1 MIALLLA
8 CADGGPGDGIGLPG
22 HDEPR
27 AEAELADMTLW
38 GPPEEA
44 DPFDDAPPDG
54 ACPIGGTT
62 VEGST
67 FETNTGLCTY
77 LWTEQPLLADL
88 VPGDVIELVFWHS
101 TLVADGPAEGH
112 LALAV
117 GGEALFEERVPIP
130 ADYTAYTA
138 QAEVG
143 FAAEAG
149 APLGLHLH
157 NHGANTWNL
166 LRITR
171 LASAP

>member
-1 MIALLLA
+1 MLA
-8 CADGGPGDGIGLPG
+8 CSSEPPGGRGADVD
-22 HDEPR
+22 DEPR
-27 AEAELADMTLW
+27 PEVELADMHAW
-38 GPPEEA
+38 GGPTAA
-44 DPFDDAPPDG
+44 DPFDDVPADG
-54 ACPIGGTT
+54 ACPMGGTT
-62 VEGST
+62 IEGST
-67 FETNTGLCTY
+67 FETNTGICTY
-77 LWTEQPLLADL
+77 LWAEQPLLADL

-101 TLVADGPAEGH
+101 TLVSDDPAAQGH

-117 GGEALFEERVPIP
+117 DGEVLYDRRIPIP
-130 ADYTAYTA
+130 NDYAAYTE

-171 LASAP
+171 LASDG